1 MQAGL
6 PENVLVIHYAAL
18 APGAAPLVRLQ
29 VLAAIGRLLAMS
41 EHGMDVPHPYALD
54 ALLTDEQA
62 RTALRAWL
70 AGEEA
75 RRFWQVESDQVTSRR
90 PCDKHVLV
98 GTRQM
103 MGDLAS
109 LAFEPGRPQLA
120 DLDRLW
126 QAAAMFAEQCTG
138 QTGDVSGVENG

>member
-6 PENVLVIHYAAL
+6 PEDVLVIHYAAL
-18 APGAAPLVRLQ
+18 APDAAPVVRLQ
-29 VLAAIGRLLAMS
+29 VLAAIGRLLAVS
-41 EHGMDVPHPYALD
+41 ERSVDVPHPYALD
-54 ALLTDEQA
+54 ALLADEQA
-62 RTALRAWL
+62 RAALRTWL

-90 PCDKHVLV
+90 PCDRHILV

-103 MGDLAS
+103 MSDLAS
-109 LAFEPGRPQLA
+109 LAFEPGRLQLA

-126 QAAAMFAEQCTG
+126 QAAAMFAEQCIG
-138 QTGDVSGVENG
+138 QTGDVSGVENE